1 MLEAKIIK
9 HCAPTLA
16 GMKTANLFN
25 YRFSS
30 LQSLQEEVFASN
42 ETLNR
47 KGVYIEIMRIRDS
60 KALLYVYRRMR
71 LEKDLMNQEAIEL
84 LSHYGYE
91 DKTADA
97 AIAHLK
103 QRLEE
108 SDCFPHEIGLFL
120 SYPIEDVIGFIEHQ
134 GRDCKCCG
142 LWKVYCNEKDT
153 MKLFETFKNCTSIY
167 MRLFELGSS
176 MLQLT
181 MVA

>member
-25 YRFSS
+25 YHFSS
-30 LQSLQEEVFASN
+30 LNSLQEEVFTSN

-71 LEKDLMNQEAIEL
+71 LEQDLMNQAAEEL
-84 LSHYGYE
+84 FSSYGYK
-91 DKTADA
+91 DRTVDG
-97 AIAHLK
+97 AIMHLK
-103 QRLEE
+103 ERLAEA
-108 SDCFPHEIGLFL
+108 DCFPHEIGLFL
-120 SYPIEDVIGFIEHQ
+120 SYPLADVIGFIEHE
-134 GRDCKCCG
+134 GRNCKCCG

-153 MKLFETFKNCTSIY
+153 MKLFEKFKNCTSVY

-176 MLQLT
+176 MFQLT
-181 MVA
+181 AAV